1 MSLRIIVGPILLGVA
16 LLSMLGVP
24 GCKDAATNPSTIDTL
39 ETLTPN
45 HVILT
50 LTNIAYPADS
60 VVAVY
65 DDPDGSGSGAATID
79 TLRPAS
85 GVNYTGQLTFQFRG
99 RLAGRTADTVLDLT
113 PTYRRLGTKHQIFY
127 TLDGPDAA
135 RTTITVTDRDT
146 KNLPLGVATFFAVAP
161 GGAGSATLH
170 IQLGYYSDTARPK
183 DGTLAPYQ
191 SDFDA
196 LFPVILH

>member
-1 MSLRIIVGPILLGVA
+1 MSLRIIVGPILFGIAV
-16 LLSMLGVP
+16 LSMLGVP
-24 GCKDAATNPSTIDTL
+24 GCKDTTTNPTSSDTL
-39 ETLTPN
+39 ETLAPN

-65 DDPDGSGSGAATID
+65 DDPDGSGSGPATID

-99 RLAGRTADTVLDLT
+99 RLSGRTTDTVLDLT

-127 TLDGPDAA
+127 TLDGPDAG

-146 KNLPLGVATFFAVAP
+146 KNLPLGVATFIAVTQ
-161 GGAGSATLH
+161 GGAGSAALRV
-170 IQLGYYSDTARPK
+170 QLGHYSDAARPK
-183 DGTLAPYQ
+183 DGALAPYQ

-196 LFPVILH
+196 VFPVVLR